1 MSLSKILCYMTKQS
15 KKKKKKS
22 SPFLLE
28 SPRPL
33 SPQGLQTPFSFSGTL
48 AFLSTYLGIEPL
60 TRVPWTPLLDSS
72 SRTPSWVRRS
82 RWTFLFQ
89 YQRLS
94 IP

>member
-15 KKKKKKS
+15 KKKS

-33 SPQGLQTPFSFSGTL
+33 SPRGLQIPFSFSGTL
-48 AFLSTYLGIEPL
+48 AFLSTYLGIESL
-60 TRVPWTPLLDSS
+60 ARVPRTPLLDSS

-89 YQRLS
+89 CQRLS